1 MFTHLLADDENTDIL
16 SEQQQ
21 QLQQWI
27 SKEEAVSLF
36 CKGFYTVKL
45 LSFVVT

>member
-1 MFTHLLADDENTDIL
+1 MQQMFTHLLADDENTDIL

-27 SKEEAVSLF
+27 SKRRG
-36 CKGFYTVKL
+36 CITVL
-45 LSFVVT
+45 QGILYC